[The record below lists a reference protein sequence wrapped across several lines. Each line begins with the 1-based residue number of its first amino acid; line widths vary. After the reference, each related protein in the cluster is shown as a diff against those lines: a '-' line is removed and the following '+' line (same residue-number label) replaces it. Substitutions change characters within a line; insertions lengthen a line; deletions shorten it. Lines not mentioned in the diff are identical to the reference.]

1 MSKPPAKLSVL
12 TATSLVIAS
21 MIGTGVFT
29 SIGFQVVSI
38 KTGFSILL
46 LWVLGGITAFCGAV
60 TYAELGSTFPRSGG
74 EYNLMTRLY
83 GPSFGF
89 IAGWVSA
96 TVGFA
101 APASLAAMALSSY
114 MSSIVPSL
122 PEKHFAV
129 AVILILAFVHGSSVR
144 AGSAFQNI
152 MTGMKVLLIV
162 AFVAVGF
169 FVSEP
174 QNISLL
180 PTAESFSEVVSPPF
194 AVALVFVTYAYT
206 GWNSSV
212 YVVSEL
218 DNPHITLP
226 RSFFIGTAIVMALYI
241 SLNYIFLYTVPIPE
255 MAGKVQVGVFA
266 GQYIFGEVGG
276 LVMAGMISI
285 LLLSTISAYIFLGP
299 RIIQVIGE
307 DFDALKWLSVKNK
320 KGIPI
325 NAFVSSTILSVCFI
339 YTSSFDQVLLYTSF
353 LLILITTLTSAGI
366 FIRRTKFSDL
376 KPKYLAW
383 GYPITP
389 IVFITLNSWILIFM
403 LVDKFYESMIG
414 LSIIVVGFVF
424 YFLVNRKQS

>member
-1 MSKPPAKLSVL
+1 
-12 TATSLVIAS
+12 

-38 KTGFSILL
+38 RTGFSILL
-46 LWVLGGITAFCGAV
+46 LWILGGIAAFCGAV
-60 TYAELGSTFPRSGG
+60 TYAELGSSFPRSGG

-83 GPSFGF
+83 GPPFGF

-101 APASLAAMALSSY
+101 APASIAAMALSSY
-114 MSSIVPSL
+114 MSSIIPSL

-129 AVILILAFVHGSSVR
+129 AVILVLAIVHGSSVR
-144 AGSAFQNI
+144 AGSAFQNVV
-152 MTGMKVLLIV
+152 TGMKVLLIV
-162 AFVAVGF
+162 AFVVVGF

-174 QNISLL
+174 QNISPL
-180 PTAESFSEVVSPPF
+180 PTAESFSEVISPPF

-212 YVVSEL
+212 YVVGEL
-218 DNPHITLP
+218 DNPHLTLP
-226 RSFFIGTAIVMALYI
+226 RSFVIGTAIVMALYV
-241 SLNYIFLYTVPIPE
+241 SLNYVFLYTVPIPE
-255 MAGKVQVGVFA
+255 MAGKVEVGVFA

-285 LLLSTISAYIFLGP
+285 LLVSTISAYVFLGP

-307 DFDALKWLSVKNK
+307 DFEALRWLSKK
-320 KGIPI
+320 TEKGIPI
-325 NAFVSSTILSVCFI
+325 NAFISSTVLSVLFI
-339 YTSSFDQVLLYTSF
+339 YTSSFEQVLLYTSF

-366 FIRRTKFSDL
+366 FIRRRKFSEL
-376 KPKYLAW
+376 KPKYLTW
-383 GYPITP
+383 GYPVTP

-424 YFLVNRKQS
+424 YFLVRRKASS